1 MPLDS
6 RRGRWQT
13 RTARY
18 DGKHVSTHDGMKDEI
33 SERYAPGVTCFSGTD
48 PDWAELVIS
57 RCGSLRTGYKPHVSV
72 RNGHLQNLLYLV
84 NERRTPS
91 VSWDLEERLVM
102 ADGGTVSVQW
112 LGLAGAQVDSPVV
125 LVLHTLC
132 GSADA
137 LARQIRS
144 LHDGLGGLTGRSW
157 IIAAC
162 NRRGHGDLE
171 LTAPVVNTMGS
182 TSDLRMQIAAISA
195 RRPDA
200 ALYGVG
206 VSAGSG
212 LLVRY
217 LGEERES
224 SRLRAG
230 VALCPAYDLRD
241 AFDYADPLYD
251 RYLTRKSV
259 QFFLER
265 NQAVLAE
272 VDGYRECTR
281 ASTLSE
287 FHRLLYPLA
296 GYPSL
301 EDYFRNSNPMEVA
314 DDVTIPMLI
323 VNAADDP
330 VCSARNVYANLGRLR
345 RLGRVTL
352 ALTRYGGHCGF
363 FDTAFSSGSW
373 VDRLTAEYLAAV
385 HHELGDGR
393 SPVSVACGGSE

>member
-1 MPLDS
+1 M
-6 RRGRWQT
+6 RVRWHT
-13 RTARY
+13 RSARPAP
-18 DGKHVSTHDGMKDEI
+18 KHDAMKDRIRNEI
-33 SERYAPGVTCFSGTD
+33 SEKYAPGLTCFSGAD
-48 PDWAELVIS
+48 SDWAEFVMS
-57 RCGSLRTGYKPHVSV
+57 SCHSLRSGYTPHMSV
-72 RNGHLQNLLYLV
+72 RNGHLQNFLYLV
-84 NERRTPS
+84 NERRAPAI
-91 VSWDLEERLVM
+91 SWDLDERLVL

-112 LGLAGAQVDSPVV
+112 LGLADAQSDSPVV

-144 LHDGLGGLTGRSW
+144 LRAGLNERSGRPW

-182 TSDLRMQIAAISA
+182 TSDLRVQIAAISA
-195 RRPDA
+195 RRPGA

-224 SRLRAG
+224 SRLGAA

-241 AFDYADPLYD
+241 AFDHVDPLYD

-265 NQAVLAE
+265 NESMLGDVA
-272 VDGYRECTR
+272 GYRDCAR
-281 ASTLSE
+281 ASTLTE
-287 FHRLLYPLA
+287 FHRRLYPLA
-296 GYPSL
+296 GYSS
-301 EDYFRNSNPMEVA
+301 EHDYFHHSNPMAVA

-345 RLGRVTL
+345 RLERVTL

-363 FDTAFSSGSW
+363 FDRALSPGSW
-373 VDRLTAEYLAAV
+373 VDRLSAEYLAAV
-385 HHELGDGR
+385 HLELGDAR
-393 SPVSVACGGSE
+393 D

>member
-1 MPLDS
+1 MNDPI
-6 RRGRWQT
+6 
-13 RTARY
+13 A
-18 DGKHVSTHDGMKDEI
+18 
-33 SERYAPGVTCFSGTD
+33 ERYAPGLTCFSGAD
-48 PDWAELVIS
+48 PDWAELVLRS
-57 RCGSLRTGYKPHVSV
+57 CGSLQTGFTPHLSA

-84 NERRTPS
+84 NERRTPAL
-91 VSWDLEERLVM
+91 SWDLDERLVM
-102 ADGGTVSVQW
+102 SDGGTVSVQW
-112 LGLAGAQVDSPVV
+112 LGLAGAQRDSPVV

-144 LHDGLGGLTGRSW
+144 LHAGLAEISGRPW

-206 VSAGSG
+206 ISAGSG

-217 LGEERES
+217 LGEERKS

-265 NQAVLAE
+265 NEALLSA

-281 ASTLSE
+281 ATTLSE
-287 FHRLLYPLA
+287 FHRRLYPLA
-296 GYPSL
+296 GYQSR
-301 EDYFRNSNPMEVA
+301 EDYYRHSNPMEVA
-314 DDVTIPMLI
+314 DEVTIPMLI

-330 VCSARNVYANLGRLR
+330 VCSARNVYANLERLR
-345 RLGRVTL
+345 RLRRVTL

-363 FDTAFSSGSW
+363 FDTALGSASW
-373 VDRLTAEYLAAV
+373 VDRLSAEYLAAV
-385 HHELGDGR
+385 HLELGED
-393 SPVSVACGGSE
+393 